1 MIPHAPNLIQ
11 IVSVG
16 AMREL
21 SHITTPFDLI
31 PNHGFKASVIDPVY
45 AGVHVVVGFDVA
57 HRIECAYAWLITFTV
72 AHCVRSHSQGL

>member
-1 MIPHAPNLIQ
+1 MISHAPNLIH

-31 PNHGFKASVIDPVY
+31 PDHGFKSSVIDPVDT
-45 AGVHVVVGFDVA
+45 GVDVVVGFDVA
-57 HRIECAYAWLITFTV
+57 HRIECAYTWLITFTV
-72 AHCVRSHSQGL
+72 AHCVHSHSQGL